1 MMSYQIETINKEINY
16 KELNWNLKLRS
27 TQTKIKIS
35 LGGSKADLR
44 WQKKEPAKEKQAQSR
59 LFNLRN
65 RKKKNEE
72 KLAESQRPVDLMKL
86 INICITRVLGGRYER
101 RERERDK
108 KNIEEILP
116 SLLQLM
122 KNISLNIQEA
132 QLIPSRLNSGVHS

>member
-1 MMSYQIETINKEINY
+1 M
-16 KELNWNLKLRS
+16 RS

-35 LGGSKADLR
+35 LGGSKADLS

-72 KLAESQRPVDLMKL
+72 KLGESQRPVDIMKL
-86 INICITRVLGGRYER
+86 INICITRVLGERYER

-116 SLLQLM
+116 SPLQLM